1 MTGGRRWRRILLRA
15 LGVLALLVVV
25 LNWTWG
31 RLPSEPRPRGS
42 FVVLDGLRVH
52 YIERPGKGVPVLLIH
67 GLPGTA
73 EDWNAVTALLP
84 GRRTIAV
91 DRPGFGYSSGG
102 YVPFDRQLS
111 TLAALMGRLGIARAV
126 IAGHS
131 YGGTVALG
139 FAERYPNRVAGL
151 ALIDAA
157 AGGLEIGFSNK
168 VQAHLVKVLQAPVI
182 RQVANATFGQL
193 VLTFTARSGDNHAFS
208 PQRVDPSHRHRLL
221 AINMTH
227 GNLEAFAGEQLA
239 ATGAIR
245 QVDAAIKRI
254 RVPAIVLQ
262 GDRDKL
268 VDPRFGR
275 KIAATLPDAQL
286 RMLHGGH
293 MQPYTHPFA
302 VAAAISGLARR
313 AETPIAA
320 PKRSSTKRG

>member
-1 MTGGRRWRRILLRA
+1 MLLRA

-52 YIERPGKGVPVLLIH
+52 YLERPGHGVPVLLVH

-84 GRRTIAV
+84 GRRTIAI
-91 DRPGFGYSSGG
+91 DRPGFGYSGGG
-102 YVPFDRQLS
+102 YVPLGRQLS
-111 TLAALMGRLGIARAV
+111 TLAALMSRLGIARAV

-131 YGGTVALG
+131 YGGTLALA
-139 FAERYPNRVAGL
+139 FAERYPGRVAGL

-157 AGGLEIGFSNK
+157 AGGLKIGFSNK
-168 VQAHLVKVLQAPVI
+168 LQAHLIQVMQAPVV
-182 RQVANATFGQL
+182 RQLANATFGQL
-193 VLTFTARSGDNHAFS
+193 VLTLAARSGDDRAFM
-208 PQRVDPSHRHRLL
+208 PQPVDPAHRHRLL

-239 ATGAIR
+239 ATGVIR
-245 QVDAAIKRI
+245 RVDAAMREI

-262 GDRDKL
+262 GEHDKL

-275 KIAATLPDAQL
+275 AIAATLPNARLQ
-286 RMLHGGH
+286 MLHGGH
-293 MQPYTHPFA
+293 MAPYTHPFA
-302 VAAAISGLARR
+302 VAAAISELMRR
-313 AETPIAA
+313 AEA
-320 PKRSSTKRG
+320 PTRAKTLTKRR

>member
-1 MTGGRRWRRILLRA
+1 MLLRA

-31 RLPSEPRPRGS
+31 RLPSEPRPRGA
-42 FVVLDGLRVH
+42 FVVVDGLLMH
-52 YIERPGKGVPVLLIH
+52 YLERPGHGVPVLLVH

-91 DRPGFGYSSGG
+91 DRPGFGYSGGG

-111 TLAALMGRLGIARAV
+111 TLAALMSRLGIARAV

-131 YGGTVALG
+131 YGGTLALG
-139 FAERYPNRVAGL
+139 FAERYPSRVAGL
-151 ALIDAA
+151 ALVDA
-157 AGGLEIGFSNK
+157 AGGGMKIGFSNK
-168 VQAHLVKVLQAPVI
+168 LQAHLVQVMQAPVI

-193 VLTFTARSGDNHAFS
+193 MLTFTASSGDDRAFS
-208 PQRVDPSHRHRLL
+208 PQRVDPAHRHRLL

-239 ATGAIR
+239 ATGVIR
-245 QVDAAIKRI
+245 QIGAGMGAIHT
-254 RVPAIVLQ
+254 PAIVLQ

-275 KIAATLPDAQL
+275 RIAATLPGAKL
-286 RMLHGGH
+286 HLLHGGH

-302 VAAAISGLARR
+302 VAAAISELAHR
-313 AETPIAA
+313 AEA
-320 PKRSSTKRG
+320 PTRANTSKQRR

>member
-1 MTGGRRWRRILLRA
+1 MLGGRRWRRMLLRA
-15 LGVLALLVVV
+15 LGVLALAVVV

-31 RLPSEPRPRGS
+31 RLPSEPQPRGS
-42 FVVLDGLRVH
+42 FANVAGLRMH
-52 YIERPGKGVPVLLIH
+52 YIERPGRGIPVLLIH

-73 EDWNAVTALLP
+73 EDWNAVTALMP

-111 TLAALMGRLGIARAV
+111 TLAALMSRLGIARAV

-131 YGGTVALG
+131 YGGTLAIG
-139 FAERYPNRVAGL
+139 FAERYPSRVAGL
-151 ALIDAA
+151 ALVDA
-157 AGGLEIGFSNK
+157 AGGGLKIDFSNE
-168 VQAHLVKVLQAPVI
+168 VQAHLVQVLQAPVI

-193 VLTFTARSGDNHAFS
+193 ALTFTARSGDDRAFS
-208 PQRVDPSHRHRLL
+208 PQPVDPAHRHRLL

-239 ATGAIR
+239 ATGVIEKIDAGIGAIHT
-245 QVDAAIKRI
+245 
-254 RVPAIVLQ
+254 PSIVLQ

-275 KIAATLPDAQL
+275 RIAATLPGAQL

-302 VAAAISGLARR
+302 VAAAISQLAHQAEAPVR
-313 AETPIAA
+313 AKP
-320 PKRSSTKRG
+320 PKTKS

>member
-1 MTGGRRWRRILLRA
+1 MLLRA
-15 LGVLALLVVV
+15 LGVLALVVVV

-42 FVVLDGLRVH
+42 FAVVDGLRMH
-52 YIERPGKGVPVLLIH
+52 YLERPGHGVPVLLVH

-91 DRPGFGYSSGG
+91 DRPGFGYSGGG

-111 TLAALMGRLGIARAV
+111 TLAALMSRLGIARAV

-131 YGGTVALG
+131 YGGTLALG

-151 ALIDAA
+151 ALVDAA
-157 AGGLEIGFSNK
+157 AGGVKIGSSNK
-168 VQAHLVKVLQAPVI
+168 VQAHLVEILQAPVI
-182 RQVANATFGQL
+182 RQLANATFGQL
-193 VLTFTARSGDNHAFS
+193 VLTFTARSGDDRAFS
-208 PQRVDPSHRHRLL
+208 PQQVDPGHRHRLL

-245 QVDAAIKRI
+245 GVDAAIEQI
-254 RVPAIVLQ
+254 HTPAIVLQ

-275 KIAATLPDAQL
+275 RIAATLPGAQL

-302 VAAAISGLARR
+302 VAAAISELARR
-313 AETPIAA
+313 AEAPVRA
-320 PKRSSTKRG
+320 PKASKKRS